1 MEAALILLA
10 AAAAALAL
18 AWARERRLRRE
29 DADRGRRDLAE
40 QRFRREA
47 ELKEQSQRTAAL
59 FDRMVEGLIVVD
71 AAGRIRM
78 ANRAAAGLFGFD
90 APAAGKT
97 VLEATR
103 DHEVSAGGDRPRPGR
118 ELEVLGHEL
127 RIESTGAPRF
137 LQVNALALRDSGG
150 ASDGAIL
157 VFHDLTRLRQLEG
170 VRQEF
175 VANVSYSLRTPLSL
189 IKSASET
196 LLAGG
201 KEDPAALARF
211 LAIIDKHAHRLALLI
226 DDLLLLSTL

>member
-59 FDRMVEGLIVVD
+59 FDRMVEGRIVVD

-90 APAAGKT
+90 APASGKT
-97 VLEATR
+97 VLEARGTTR
-103 DHEVSAGGDRPRPGR
+103 SRRWWP
-118 ELEVLGHEL
+118 
-127 RIESTGAPRF
+127 
-137 LQVNALALRDSGG
+137 
-150 ASDGAIL
+150 AS
-157 VFHDLTRLRQLEG
+157 
-170 VRQEF
+170 
-175 VANVSYSLRTPLSL
+175 
-189 IKSASET
+189 
-196 LLAGG
+196 
-201 KEDPAALARF
+201 
-211 LAIIDKHAHRLALLI
+211 
-226 DDLLLLSTL
+226 

>member
-78 ANRAAAGLFGFD
+78 AHRP
-90 APAAGKT
+90 PAA
-97 VLEATR
+97 R
-103 DHEVSAGGDRPRPGR
+103 RPRTPPRGGPGLAR
-118 ELEVLGHEL
+118 W
-127 RIESTGAPRF
+127 GAPGPEKTAPGEKGNR
-137 LQVNALALRDSGG
+137 R
-150 ASDGAIL
+150 
-157 VFHDLTRLRQLEG
+157 
-170 VRQEF
+170 
-175 VANVSYSLRTPLSL
+175 
-189 IKSASET
+189 T
-196 LLAGG
+196 LLAGRRSI
-201 KEDPAALARF
+201 EAEE
-211 LAIIDKHAHRLALLI
+211 
-226 DDLLLLSTL
+226 